1 MRAKTSYD
9 VVVPIDPCAE
19 TDYGETEDYTVVIVE
34 SGLGLIENHFPV
46 KPIIYPN
53 PTDGNFS
60 IDLITNYND
69 IVIKINDLIGR
80 DIVTRYYDQG
90 QQFNLNLNNQPGIY
104 FLTIIAQ
111 DKKAVFRVIKK

>member
-1 MRAKTSYD
+1 MSDLVTFIS
-9 VVVPIDPCAE
+9 
-19 TDYGETEDYTVVIVE
+19 E
-34 SGLGLIENHFPV
+34 SV

-53 PTDGNFS
+53 PTDGDLS
-60 IDLITNYND
+60 IDLRSNYND

-90 QQFNLNLNNQPGIY
+90 QQFNLNLNKESGIY